1 MTERKRKSLI
11 KIGIYSCIFILCFV
25 GAVFLGGEK
34 EVDKEALKP
43 LLGAWE
49 CQDTTLEERGNEE
62 SHYVGCYGLRVFDDG
77 TFTLVDVEA
86 GNPGIAGWMYP
97 DGGGNMPLKCDEG
110 DFDPPYLWMEMGMKT
125 DSTLQY
131 SFHENNGTEQLYLIF
146 ADRKDTVSTL
156 VFDRAE

>member
-1 MTERKRKSLI
+1 MKRFFSLTLLL
-11 KIGIYSCIFILCFV
+11 LCFALLTACDSEPV
-25 GAVFLGGEK
+25 
-34 EVDKEALKP
+34 VDEEDYNR
-43 LLGAWE
+43 LLGYWE
-49 CQDTTLEERGNEE
+49 CQDTTLEERGTED
-62 SHYVGCYGLRVFDDG
+62 SHYVGCYGLRVFNDG
-77 TFTLVDVEA
+77 TFTLTDVEA

-131 SFHENNGTEQLYLIF
+131 SFHEDDGTEQLYLIY

>member
-1 MTERKRKSLI
+1 MKRYFTLTLLL
-11 KIGIYSCIFILCFV
+11 LCFV
-25 GAVFLGGEK
+25 FLTSCGSEPV
-34 EVDKEALKP
+34 VDQEDYNR
-43 LLGAWE
+43 LLGYWE

-110 DFDPPYLWMEMGMKT
+110 DFDPPYHWMAMGMKT